1 MAVSTVASSMRSVMN
16 QLASGVATAA
26 VFSVATAAP
35 NAQLAIFPGADHFLL
50 FTSPDKVLGTLVP
63 FLDAPASETTK

>member
-1 MAVSTVASSMRSVMN
+1 VRPEHVVEILRMI
-16 QLASGVATAA
+16 
-26 VFSVATAAP
+26 P

-50 FTSPDKVLGTLVP
+50 FTSPDKLLGTLVP